1 MSALRVTIE
10 PVNPGDVIRVT
21 GTVPPKETEKEP
33 KVYRMDTSL
42 EPVTNPLVIEI
53 EGGEK
58 LAIECEML
66 QKIEY
71 DRDQF
76 AAMKIPPDVT
86 LPEYKAIEKERDDK
100 EAKEREDEE
109 EKRTGA
115 KRKHE
120 ERVKQLKEDSDKGRT
135 TPVGGQT
142 DEEVQEKARKSG
154 GGGQSTPFQATGA
167 AVGGAKDS
175 HDVKGEAHK
184 PEGSK
189 PSAAGSQ
196 TTKPKG

>member
-10 PVNPGDVIRVT
+10 PVSPGDVIRVT

-66 QKIEY
+66 QRHEY
-71 DRDQF
+71 DKEQF
-76 AAMKIPPDVT
+76 AAVKIPPDVT
-86 LPEYKAIEKERDDK
+86 LGEYKQIESEKNAK
-100 EAKEREDEE
+100 EAKKLEDEE

-115 KRKHE
+115 KKKHE

-135 TPVGGQT
+135 TPVGGRT
-142 DEEVQEKARKSG
+142 DEEVRAKTSQG
-154 GGGQSTPFQATGA
+154 PFPAP
-167 AVGGAKDS
+167 GGAQDS
-175 HDVKGEAHK
+175 HDVKGEARK
-184 PEGSK
+184 EPNSRR
-189 PSAAGSQ
+189 S
-196 TTKPKG
+196 